1 MFGNINHIVLLFM
14 LLCLQVLTKTKV
26 TRLRT
31 KPGKISSELH
41 TVKYPEDGW
50 GGGDTQQSF
59 VRGGSARRSKPLPFF
74 IIFD

>member
-31 KPGKISSELH
+31 KPGKISSELY

-50 GGGDTQQSF
+50 GGGYPTKFCTGRLRQEVQTLTLF
-59 VRGGSARRSKPLPFF
+59 YHF
-74 IIFD
+74 